1 MAAHSGATEGLV
13 EDDDAAS
20 HQLHHNATDDDDN
33 TVVVATTA
41 SAAAESEL
49 VATQSVCG
57 RKLHRTVE
65 IVQQQHYV
73 FPPKVTRSLPL
84 SFPLSVALCGWPNGP
99 APTTCGGPLPRR
111 AFPLLRHIDVA
122 GGTLDGTVLL
132 WENVVTGGTNC
143 VETTSV
149 LRAYAPGNLKLSADN
164 GFGLAGHGG
173 WVVHGGVIGEMT
185 IWDLRTLAGRDRACA
200 GRGDS
205 RIATGDCAGVV
216 KE

>member
-1 MAAHSGATEGLV
+1 MAVHSGATEGPV

-33 TVVVATTA
+33 TVVVATAA

-65 IVQQQHYV
+65 IVQQQHRRRDAIRV
-73 FPPKVTRSLPL
+73 SAAASSLCWRQQVNLRWTEIPRVRPQTMTFRGEEHTVSLRLEQSSRIFESITVLVPL
-84 SFPLSVALCGWPNGP
+84 ATPSPTNCG
-99 APTTCGGPLPRR
+99 TM
-111 AFPLLRHIDVA
+111 
-122 GGTLDGTVLL
+122 LL
-132 WENVVTGGTNC
+132 WENVITSRTNC

-173 WVVHGGVIGEMT
+173 WFVHSGVIGEMT
-185 IWDLRTLAGRDRACA
+185 IWDLRT
-200 GRGDS
+200 
-205 RIATGDCAGVV
+205 
-216 KE
+216 